1 MEARETTRGYGET
14 MTETTSAATREGT
27 APTRMRKPRG
37 EYAKSAGTRTA
48 ILDAALE
55 VFAESGYRAGSLR
68 EVAERVGM
76 SEAGL
81 LHHFRSKSALL
92 MAVLD
97 HRDAL
102 ARELVDFD
110 LPDGVEALRGL
121 VKLAEHNAS
130 IPGVVE
136 LYCTLSAEATS
147 PAHPAHAYFV
157 NRYDSVRESISASFR
172 RVAEAGRLNPG
183 VDPGRAAVATIALMD
198 GLQVQWLLDP
208 SSTDMAE
215 ALAEAFR
222 SMISGY
228 DLAGLEQVL
237 DARSADAASAVAGG
251 STDAASSATVAA
263 AEGAEA

>member
-1 MEARETTRGYGET
+1 
-14 MTETTSAATREGT
+14 MTETTAAGAPPEG
-27 APTRMRKPRG
+27 APARPGKRRG
-37 EYAKSAGTRTA
+37 AYAKSAATRTA

-55 VFAESGYRAGSLR
+55 VFAQSGYRAGSLR

-97 HRDAL
+97 HRDDL
-102 ARELVDFD
+102 ARRLVDFD
-110 LPDGVEALRGL
+110 VPDGVEALRGL
-121 VKLAEHNAS
+121 VTLARYNAS

-147 PAHPAHAYFV
+147 PTHPAHAYFV
-157 NRYDSVRESISASFR
+157 RRYEEVRASLTTSFE
-172 RVAEAGRLNPG
+172 RVAAVGRLTPG

-208 SSTDMAE
+208 TSTDMAD
-215 ALAEAFR
+215 ALCGFFR
-222 SMISGY
+222 GLVRGF
-228 DLAGLEQVL
+228 DLVGLEQVL
-237 DARSADAASAVAGG
+237 DARSEDAASVGE
-251 STDAASSATVAA
+251 SERDA
-263 AEGAEA
+263 